1 MNTAQKFILGNLVWI
16 DILAPLATGTAPKL
30 PYHDWLN
37 AGKIDMSRIMGCQN
51 SIIIVIGDMMALGSR
66 ANSVSTAY
74 LQSGIA
80 DLQQRIFDGIDIVL
94 GAGSTVRTLPCYC
107 FDYLLNRAKTVN

>member
-1 MNTAQKFILGNLVWI
+1 MNTAQKFILGNLVRI
-16 DILAPLATGTAPKL
+16 DILAPLATGTAPEL

-51 SIIIVIGDMMALGSR
+51 SIMIVIGDMMALDSR

-80 DLQQRIFDGIDIVL
+80 DLEQRIFDGIDTAL
-94 GAGSTVRTLPCYC
+94 GAGSTVRTLLCYWSG
-107 FDYLLNRAKTVN
+107 YLLNRTKTVK